1 MPELQ
6 QVMRDLTRVQL
17 LVWRSASEMNW
28 PYLWS
33 TGSTKKLV
41 WRHHQIQFLAYL
53 TKSYSWSSKELEI
66 MSALT
71 KQSRISWDL
80 AGRANESMSWQKTNA
95 CGSHFLPEVSLKSIR
110 RSRKLKDKSGLAAGS
125 FFMFDFLVPIASH
138 VINGPS
144 FSLRG
149 FGSYWVLNIVI
160 RIEYNWV
167 SGQTWDEL
175 VTGGKCTKR
184 FFCEA
189 IPSMNGWPTLKLGHL
204 IFRLGHISGHH
215 HVQVWSLR
223 IFNVTLTYPNESG
236 KIIHPSMS
244 SAPK

>member
-1 MPELQ
+1 MPERQ

-17 LVWRSASEMNW
+17 MVWRSASEMNW

-110 RSRKLKDKSGLAAGS
+110 RSRKLRDKSGLAAGS
-125 FFMFDFLVPIASH
+125 FFSVWFFGTDCIAC
-138 VINGPS
+138 NQR
-144 FSLRG
+144 SLM
-149 FGSYWVLNIVI
+149 GS
-160 RIEYNWV
+160 
-167 SGQTWDEL
+167 
-175 VTGGKCTKR
+175 
-184 FFCEA
+184 
-189 IPSMNGWPTLKLGHL
+189 L
-204 IFRLGHISGHH
+204 IFPTGFWQLLSFEYCHQNS
-215 HVQVWSLR
+215 R
-223 IFNVTLTYPNESG
+223 I
-236 KIIHPSMS
+236 
-244 SAPK
+244 